1 MITLD
6 PSAVLALL
14 DRSHPHHRAA
24 TATLERVRRP
34 TVVPA
39 AILAEVDRLLASRL
53 GPSATPLFLRGLEL
67 GQTLLDC
74 GDRDVPRIHELMTRF
89 AEMPLRFADAA
100 VVVCAERNGG
110 VVLTFDRAALDAVAR
125 EVPVSVLP

>member
-14 DRSHPHHRAA
+14 DRSHQHHQAA

-39 AILAEVDRLLASRL
+39 AILAEVDRVLASRL
-53 GPSATPLFLRGLEL
+53 GPNATPLFLRGLEL

-89 AEMPLRFADAA
+89 ARVPLRFAEAA

-110 VVLTFDRAALDAVAR
+110 VVLSFERASLDTVAR
-125 EVPVSVLP
+125 DVPVSILP

>member
-24 TATLERVRRP
+24 TAALERVRRP

-39 AILAEVDRLLASRL
+39 AILAEVDRVLAGRL

-74 GDRDVPRIHELMTRF
+74 GDRDVPRIRQLMTRF
-89 AEMPLRFADAA
+89 AELPLRFADAA

-110 VVLTFDRAALDAVAR
+110 VILSFERAALDAVAR

>member
-14 DRSHPHHRAA
+14 DRAHPNHRAA

-39 AILAEVDRLLASRL
+39 AILAEVDGVLATGL

-89 AEMPLRFADAA
+89 APVPLRFVDAA

-110 VVLTFDRAALDAVAR
+110 VVLSFERAALDAVAL
-125 EVPVSVLP
+125 EVPVSILP

>member
-14 DRSHPHHRAA
+14 DRSHQHHRAA

-39 AILAEVDRLLASRL
+39 SILAEVDRVLASHL
-53 GPSATPLFLRGLEL
+53 GPNAAPLFLRGLEL

-74 GDRDVPRIHELMTRF
+74 GDRDVPRIHQLMTRF
-89 AEMPLRFADAA
+89 AELPLRFVEAA

-110 VVLTFDRAALDAVAR
+110 VVLSFERAALDAVAR